1 MVSNAQF
8 RNSGAGVFVGSAGI
22 KVSQYVEGGA
32 DAGGTHPVVRLTDT
46 DPNTEFAMLLSVE
59 MMVSDTMTVLVPD
72 TLSSSLKTSPK
83 LFVVV
88 AAWRSEMLVLGGSVA
103 FGVVVRLV
111 ILTVSG
117 GRVKGNCR
125 SHDERSDRMAGS
137 S

>member
-59 MMVSDTMTVLVPD
+59 MMDSDTMTVLVPD

-88 AAWRSEMLVLGGSVA
+88 AAWRPDGLMVKAVVATDPNKEFAML
-103 FGVVVRLV
+103 
-111 ILTVSG
+111 LTVEMMS
-117 GRVKGNCR
+117 
-125 SHDERSDRMAGS
+125 SDTVTV
-137 S
+137 

>member
-1 MVSNAQF
+1 MPTSSLKTSPKLFVVVAAWRSEGLTGVKDGTVGT
-8 RNSGAGVFVGSAGI
+8 GA
-22 KVSQYVEGGA
+22 
-32 DAGGTHPVVRLTDT
+32 
-46 DPNTEFAMLLSVE
+46 PNTEFAMLLSVE
-59 MMVSDTMTVLVPD
+59 IMDSATVTVSVPD
-72 TLSSSLKTSPK
+72 MPISSLKTSPK